1 VPSGD
6 GGAVSAITSSK
17 AMPRVASLTPIQ
29 DQQSGSWQLSIPP
42 SLSPTGKRSREN
54 FPTKGAA
61 EARADQ
67 VRKSMKTSGR
77 NVSTAPTALIE
88 VAVRVD
94 QEAQMLGYDGLEDFC
109 NVMLDRVSAER
120 RSPTLRALLTAY
132 LIDHPKKSVAVS
144 WTWLERK
151 FTPGLWDHRVGTM
164 DIDFWRDEIAAADK
178 RNKWAPKTH
187 NTAVK
192 MLRSLYSH
200 AIANGKVIRSPITAI
215 RVKSLEAREVVIL
228 QPEQLRELLVRCLRE
243 DRPMG
248 LYFAVLCFAG
258 LRPTG
263 EFESD
268 NGITWAD
275 VKWSQGILA
284 IRDKKNAEKTGA
296 VMRYV
301 TLNPTLLSWLT
312 AYKQDNGRLCPVN
325 YRKRRGHLIRRPDGS
340 LIAEWSLANRDL
352 TRHSFGSYL
361 APTVPSDQVREEMG
375 HTTIKTFQRH
385 YRNTRSKEQAAEY
398 WALTYESIAALAA
411 S

>member
-1 VPSGD
+1 
-6 GGAVSAITSSK
+6 
-17 AMPRVASLTPIQ
+17 
-29 DQQSGSWQLSIPP
+29 
-42 SLSPTGKRSREN
+42 
-54 FPTKGAA
+54 
-61 EARADQ
+61 
-67 VRKSMKTSGR
+67 MKPSGR

-88 VAVRVD
+88 TAIRVD
-94 QEAQMLGYDGLEDFC
+94 QEAQMLGYEGLEEFC
-109 NVMLDRVSAER
+109 NEMLDRAAAER
-120 RSPTLRALLTAY
+120 RSPTLRVLLAAY
-132 LIDHPKKSVAVS
+132 LVDHPKKSVSTA

-164 DIDFWRDEIAAADK
+164 DIDFWRDEISAADK

-192 MLRSLYSH
+192 MLRSLYVH
-200 AIANGKVIRSPITAI
+200 AIANGKVTKNPITAI
-215 RVKSLEAREVVIL
+215 RVKSLEAREVAIL

-268 NGITWAD
+268 NGITWED
-275 VKWSQGILA
+275 VRWAQGILA
-284 IRDKKNAEKTGA
+284 IRDKKNAGKTGA

-301 TLNPTLLSWLT
+301 TLNTTLLSWLT
-312 AYKQDNGRLCPVN
+312 AYKEDKGRICPVN
-325 YRKRRGHLIRRPDGS
+325 YRKRRTHLIRRPDGT

-361 APTVPSDQVREEMG
+361 APTVSTDEVMKEMG
-375 HTTIKTFQRH
+375 HTTIKTFQKH

-398 WALTYESIAALAA
+398 WGLTYESITSLVDFAG
-411 S
+411 